1 MSATGTTA
9 AGRDRAAHSRAQQ
22 THDSSPEIRCEF
34 TPAGSGGALI
44 YPRPARKGR
53 PVR

>member
-22 THDSSPEIRCEF
+22 VHNSSPEIRREL

-44 YPRPARKGR
+44 YPRPARHGR
-53 PVR
+53 AV